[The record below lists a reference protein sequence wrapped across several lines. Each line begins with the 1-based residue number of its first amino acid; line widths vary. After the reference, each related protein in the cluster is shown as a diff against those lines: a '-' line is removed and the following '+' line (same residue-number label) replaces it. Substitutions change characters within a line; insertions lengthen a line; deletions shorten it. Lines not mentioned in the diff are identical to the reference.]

1 MEFYLCFQLYK
12 QVSFALKK
20 KKKIPSKR
28 YESEITDYN
37 FNLGFNHILQVT
49 KPLLIELSKCFI
61 DFTYYSNFPASC
73 MHWTNTLLYIYWS
86 TTSIYILKIL
96 AHVNMSD
103 KQEVTPNHCLAR
115 EIENIPNY
123 QRKQNIFTS
132 FQEKACYK
140 IDQFHETSTSNWEVT

>member
-1 MEFYLCFQLYK
+1 
-12 QVSFALKK
+12 
-20 KKKIPSKR
+20 
-28 YESEITDYN
+28 
-37 FNLGFNHILQVT
+37 
-49 KPLLIELSKCFI
+49 
-61 DFTYYSNFPASC
+61 
-73 MHWTNTLLYIYWS
+73 
-86 TTSIYILKIL
+86 
-96 AHVNMSD
+96 MSD